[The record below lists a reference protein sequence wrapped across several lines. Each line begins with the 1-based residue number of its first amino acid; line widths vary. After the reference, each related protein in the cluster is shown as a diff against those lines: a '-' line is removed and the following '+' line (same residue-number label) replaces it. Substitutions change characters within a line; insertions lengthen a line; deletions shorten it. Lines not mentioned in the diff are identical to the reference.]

1 MQQATET
8 PLAAQGKTRFPLSI
22 YSLTAGAFAI
32 GMTEFVIMGLLPEVA
47 ADLGVTVPKAGHL
60 ITGYALGVGVGAP
73 VLALATARFPK
84 KLLLVLLMV
93 LFIIGNAAAAL
104 APTYGFLLAAR
115 VFTSLAHGT
124 FFGIGAVYASSL
136 VSEQRKAGAVAAMMA
151 GLTIANILGVPFGT
165 FIGQE
170 LGWRMSFAAVA
181 LMGVITLVGLIILIP
196 SVQQKEETSSA
207 RQIRAVLQPKIGM
220 ALLIGT
226 MGCISMFSLF
236 SYIKPLLTEVTGFSA
251 GSVPWVLVLIGCGV
265 TVGNILG
272 GKLADR
278 ALMPTVIGSFVLQ
291 ALLLLTLGLA
301 DESAVLTLIILFLWG
316 ATAFSP
322 MPGLQVR
329 IMTLAKDAPALAST
343 SNHAV
348 LNFGNAFG
356 AFFGGWIVVF
366 FQFSSGDYAYNVL
379 PWTAAAFSALG
390 VVFSFV
396 MLFWDR
402 SEKASANEEKAA

>member
-1 MQQATET
+1 MQSVQS
-8 PLAAQGKTRFPLSI
+8 LARDKLPLSL

-47 ADLGVTVPKAGHL
+47 ADLGVSIPKAGNL
-60 ITGYALGVGVGAP
+60 ITGYALGVGIGAP

-84 KLLLVLLMV
+84 KMLLSLLMI
-93 LFIIGNAAAAL
+93 LFIIGNIAAAF
-104 APTYGFLLAAR
+104 APSYGVLLAAR
-115 VFTSLAHGT
+115 IFTSLAHGT
-124 FFGIGAVYASSL
+124 FFGIGAVYATSL
-136 VSEQRKAGAVAAMMA
+136 VTEQRKAGAVAIMMA

-170 LGWRMSFAAVA
+170 YGWRMSFGAVA
-181 LMGVITLVGLIILIP
+181 IMGVITLIGLIILIP
-196 SVQQKEETSSA
+196 SVKQQEETSTA
-207 RQIRAVLQPKIGM
+207 RQIRAVMQPKIGL

-226 MGCISMFSLF
+226 MGCISIFSLF
-236 SYIKPLLTEVTGFSA
+236 SYIKPLLTSVTGFSA
-251 GSVPWVLVLIGCGV
+251 GSIPWVLVLIGCGV
-265 TVGNILG
+265 TVGNMLG

-278 ALMPTVIGSFVLQ
+278 ALMPTVIGSFAIQV
-291 ALLLLTLGLA
+291 LLLVTLGLV
-301 DESAVLTLIILFLWG
+301 DESAGITLVVLFLWG
-316 ATAFSP
+316 AAAFSP

-366 FQFSSGDYAYNVL
+366 FQFSPGKFDYSVL
-379 PWTAAAFSALG
+379 PWSAS
-390 VVFSFV
+390 VFSLLGLLAAFV
-396 MLFWDR
+396 MLAWDR
-402 SEKASANEEKAA
+402 RERKNSAA